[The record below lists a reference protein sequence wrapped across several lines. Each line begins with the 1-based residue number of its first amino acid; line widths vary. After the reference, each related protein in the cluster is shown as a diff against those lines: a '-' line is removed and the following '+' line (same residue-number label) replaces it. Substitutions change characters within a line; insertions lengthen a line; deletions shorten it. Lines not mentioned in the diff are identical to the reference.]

1 VVEAQACWPF
11 GFVLVFIFYRVLMV
25 VGVFIAYFVDGC
37 FFFVVVP
44 CSIQSIQSIQVA
56 LIK

>member
-1 VVEAQACWPF
+1 LAFWFCR
-11 GFVLVFIFYRVLMV
+11 GFFFFYRVLMV